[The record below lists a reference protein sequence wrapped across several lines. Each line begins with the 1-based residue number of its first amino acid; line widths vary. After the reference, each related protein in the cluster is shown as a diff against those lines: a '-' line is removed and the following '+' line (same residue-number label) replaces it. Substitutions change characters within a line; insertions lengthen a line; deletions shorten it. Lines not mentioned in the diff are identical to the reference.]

1 MNENVELY
9 IGSIESLNSQKVVKH
24 VFKKIDAESIENFNL
39 MQMEQIILNA
49 APNSPKEI
57 ITIIYVL
64 SSYLKYLQEQGVID
78 NDNAYQILQSLDK
91 KLLWKKAKPFSKKK
105 FISNEQ
111 YQRIIKDIAT
121 YEEYNALYYELLFS
135 CIWFGIYS
143 DDLSVIKNLRSRDI
157 GDDGVIILQEDNGHA
172 YKLKVPE
179 KLASDL
185 KQLASINTWQRR
197 NRFGVC
203 NVDMRGLH
211 SDSVFK
217 IENRSTASNDSFRFT
232 FYAKLRKIAKEYL
245 EYSLLPLQLYA
256 SGIMCRIKIELEKND
271 ISLEEAFANNSRNKT
286 AHLII
291 EKELVRCNS
300 GIEIGNFRELVKGHL
315 DCF

>member
-9 IGSIESLNSQKVVKH
+9 IGSIESINSQKVIKH
-24 VFKKIDAESIENFNL
+24 VFNKINADDIEKYNII
-39 MQMEQIILNA
+39 QMEQAIINA
-49 APNSPKEI
+49 LPNSPKEI
-57 ITIIYVL
+57 ITIIYVI
-64 SSYLKYLQEQGVID
+64 SSYLKWLHEQKIIN
-78 NDNAYQILQSLDK
+78 NDNAYQVIQSIDK
-91 KLLWKKAKPFSKKK
+91 KLLWQKCKPKAKKK

-135 CIWFGIYS
+135 CIWFGVYS
-143 DDLSVIKNLRSRDI
+143 DDLSVIKNLRKSDI
-157 GDDGVIILQEDNGHA
+157 NDDGIINLREDNGHA
-172 YKLKVPE
+172 YKLKVSE

-185 KQLASINTWQRR
+185 KQLANINTWQRR

-203 NVDMRGLH
+203 NVDMRGLY

-245 EYSLLPLQLYA
+245 EYSLLPLQLYT
-256 SGIMCRIKIELEKND
+256 SGIMHRIKMELEKNN
-271 ISLEEAFANNSRNKT
+271 ISLDEAFADNSRNKI

-291 EKELVRCNS
+291 QKELVRCNS
-300 GIEIGNFRELVKGHL
+300 NIELGNFRELVKGHL
-315 DCF
+315 ESF

>member
-1 MNENVELY
+1 MNENMERY
-9 IGSIESLNSQKVVKH
+9 ISSIKSSNSQKVVKH
-24 VFKKIDAESIENFNL
+24 IFKKIDENNIENCNPI
-39 MQMEQIILNA
+39 QMEQLILDAN
-49 APNSPKEI
+49 PNSPKEI

-64 SSYLKYLQEQGVID
+64 SSYLKYIQEQGIID
-78 NDNAYQILQSLDK
+78 NDNSYQILQSLDK

-135 CIWFGIYS
+135 CIWYGIYS

-157 GDDGVIILQEDNGHA
+157 GDDGVIILQEDNGHS

-179 KLASDL
+179 KIALDL
-185 KQLASINTWQRR
+185 KHLANINTWQRR
-197 NRFGVC
+197 NRFGIC

-256 SGIMCRIKIELEKND
+256 SGIMYRIKNELANND
-271 ISLEEAFANNSRNKT
+271 ITLEEAFADNSRNKT

-300 GIEIGNFRELVKGHL
+300 GIEIGNFRELVKGHI

>member
-1 MNENVELY
+1 MNEKMELY

-24 VFKKIDAESIENFNL
+24 VFKKIDAESIENFNF
-39 MQMEQIILNA
+39 MQMEQLILSA

-105 FISNEQ
+105 FISHEQ

-157 GDDGVIILQEDNGHA
+157 GDDGVIVLQEDNGHT

-185 KQLASINTWQRR
+185 KQLADINTWQRR

-203 NVDMRGLH
+203 NVDMRGLY

-232 FYAKLRKIAKEYL
+232 FYAKLRKITKEYL

-256 SGIMCRIKIELEKND
+256 SGIMHRIKMELEKND
-271 ISLEEAFANNSRNKT
+271 TSLEEAFANNSRNKT